1 MFADETAGR
10 REWVVLADQLDGV
23 CIAAFSYQGN
33 ITWNVHMGRTEGYAG
48 NRLGNSAAASFIADM
63 CLKII
68 TAGMYHP
75 PYHFCSF
82 RADGT
87 VCGLHNGKGSFLD
100 QVQYLVVSITI

>member
-33 ITWNVHMGRTEGYAG
+33 ITWNVHMGRTEGYAR
-48 NRLGNSAAASFIADM
+48 NRLGNSAAASFVADM

-68 TAGMYHP
+68 TAGMYHME
-75 PYHFCSF
+75 
-82 RADGT
+82 RE
-87 VCGLHNGKGSFLD
+87 
-100 QVQYLVVSITI
+100 VSSIRSSIS